1 VQLPERYCKVLLWRA
16 LRCPLSALLPS
27 QGFYTNHD
35 GMMQDYYRLLD
46 KLSSHFSTNP
56 GVLGFDLFNEPLLVL
71 VLTHSIIARGLLR
84 TASGCENS

>member
-1 VQLPERYCKVLLWRA
+1 
-16 LRCPLSALLPS
+16 
-27 QGFYTNHD
+27 
-35 GMMQDYYRLLD
+35 MMQDYYRLLD